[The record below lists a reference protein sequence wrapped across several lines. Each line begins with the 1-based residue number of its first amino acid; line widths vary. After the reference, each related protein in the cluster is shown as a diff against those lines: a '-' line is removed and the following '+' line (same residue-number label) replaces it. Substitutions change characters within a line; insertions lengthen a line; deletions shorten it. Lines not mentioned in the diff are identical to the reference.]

1 MIIYDFIKLNIIF
14 LIGLLIIIII
24 ITKYT
29 KTNFILGLITIII
42 TTFIGYY
49 VHYISH
55 NKYFIKFI
63 NNIKLPLFIKNTINY
78 HHYIHH
84 DNTKKELKYK
94 YYEFFNN
101 LLTQGILLLLLKFI
115 LYYLNG
121 WVILINALCYST
133 IHIINFEIIKP
144 KTHKLHH
151 KYNNCNYG
159 YEIYD
164 IIFNTKK
171 GKLENMNHYLIN
183 FIIITFIILL
193 FYKYFFKK
201 KI

>member
-1 MIIYDFIKLNIIF
+1 MILYEFIKLNSLF
-14 LIGLLIIIII
+14 LIGLLLIIII

-29 KTNFILGLITIII
+29 KTNLLLGLITTII

-49 VHYISH
+49 IHYISH
-55 NKYFIKFI
+55 NKYFIKCI
-63 NNIKLPLFIKNTINY
+63 QNIKLPNIIKNIINY
-78 HHYIHH
+78 HHNIHH

-101 LLTQGILLLLLKFI
+101 LLTQGGLLLILKFI
-115 LYYLNG
+115 LQYLNG
-121 WVILINALCYST
+121 WIILLYALCYST

-171 GKLENMNHYLIN
+171 GKLENTNHYLIN
-183 FIIITFIILL
+183 FIFITILILL

-201 KI
+201 NI